1 MNKSLGTNIAAL
13 LVIIAGYLSPWFSE
27 QILSV
32 GFFALSGAITN
43 WLAIHMLFEKV
54 PFLYGSGVVPLHFKE
69 FKEGIR
75 HLIMT
80 EFFTKE
86 NLEKFFTESS
96 DAMIPDINLEKAID
110 SVDYDQIFDSLTS
123 VIMESKFGSMLGM
136 FGGANALNSFR
147 DPFIIK
153 IKEFVKSETES
164 PSFKEAIADSI
175 ETGNLTEKVEA
186 QVEGIVTQRLDELT
200 PEMVKKIIQDMI
212 KKHLGWL
219 VIWGGVFGGVIGL
232 AMSFARMI

>member
-1 MNKSLGTNIAAL
+1 MNKSLGTNIIAL

-27 QILSV
+27 QILSI

-110 SVDYDQIFDSLTS
+110 SVDYDRIFDSLTS

>member
-1 MNKSLGTNIAAL
+1 MNKSLGTNLIAL
-13 LVIIAGYLSPWFSE
+13 LVILTGYLSPWFSE

-43 WLAIHMLFEKV
+43 WLAIYMLFEKV
-54 PFLYGSGVVPLHFKE
+54 PLLYGSGVVPLHFRE
-69 FKEGIR
+69 FKDGIR

-110 SVDYDQIFDSLTS
+110 SVDYDRIFDSLTL
-123 VIMESKFGSMLGM
+123 VIMESKFGSMLGL
-136 FGGANALNSFR
+136 FGGADALNSFR
-147 DPFIIK
+147 EPFIIK
-153 IKEFVKSETES
+153 IKEFVKLETES

-186 QVEGIVTQRLDELT
+186 QVEGIVTRRLDELT

-232 AMSFARMI
+232 AMSFTRMI

>member
-1 MNKSLGTNIAAL
+1 MNKSLGTNIIAL
-13 LVIIAGYLSPWFSE
+13 LVITAGYLSPWFSE

-43 WLAIHMLFEKV
+43 WLAIYMLFEKV
-54 PFLYGSGVVPLHFKE
+54 PFLYGSGVVPLHFRE

-86 NLEKFFTESS
+86 NLEKFFAESS

-110 SVDYDQIFDSLTS
+110 SVDYDRIFDSLTL
-123 VIMESKFGSMLGM
+123 VIMESKFGSILGL
-136 FGGANALNSFR
+136 FGGADALNSFR
-147 DPFIIK
+147 EPFIIK
-153 IKEFVKSETES
+153 IKEFLKSEIES
-164 PSFKEAIADSI
+164 PSFKEAIADSL
-175 ETGNLTEKVEA
+175 ETGSLTEKVEA
-186 QVEGIVTQRLDELT
+186 QVEGIVNNRLDELT

-219 VIWGGVFGGVIGL
+219 VIWGGVFGGVIGF
-232 AMSFARMI
+232 AMSFTRMI